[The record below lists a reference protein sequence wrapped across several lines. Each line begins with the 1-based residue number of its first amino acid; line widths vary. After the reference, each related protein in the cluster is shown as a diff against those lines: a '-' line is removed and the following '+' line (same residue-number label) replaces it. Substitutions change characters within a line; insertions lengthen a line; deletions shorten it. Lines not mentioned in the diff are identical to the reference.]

1 MQHRPLRR
9 LALIA
14 GLAGLAM
21 FAAAAPAQE
30 APRSLK
36 IGVLADMSGVYSDVS
51 GKGIEVGARLAIEDF
66 LKRSP
71 GWSVELLVADHQ
83 NKADIASTLTRQ
95 WIDVYG
101 IDMVMNGANSAAGL
115 AVAKVAAEKRR
126 VNFDV
131 GAATTRLTNE
141 ECTAYTVQY
150 VYDTYMLS
158 IETART
164 LVAGGGDSWFFLT
177 ADYAFGH
184 ALEADTGKA
193 VIDSGG
199 TVKGSVR
206 HPINTADFSSFLL
219 QAQSS
224 GASVIGLANAGGDAI
239 NAIKSAQEF
248 GLTPKQ
254 TLVGLLMFDNDVH
267 SLTLPVAQG
276 MYLTTAWY
284 WDLNDRTRA
293 FGRRFFEQ
301 MKRMPNMA
309 QAGAYS
315 AISTYLNAVREAETR
330 DADRVMAQLRRTRID
345 DVFTDSGFIRE
356 DGRMVHEAY
365 LVQVKTPAESKQP
378 WDYYKVVK
386 RLDGDKVALPLSQS
400 RCPLVRKGS

>member
-1 MQHRPLRR
+1 MQYRFLRH
-9 LALIA
+9 LALTVSLV
-14 GLAGLAM
+14 GLTN
-21 FAAAAPAQE
+21 FSAAVPARE
-30 APRSLK
+30 AQSLK
-36 IGVLADMSGVYSDVS
+36 IGVLADMSGVYSDIS
-51 GKGIEVGARLAIEDF
+51 GKGVEVGAQLAIEDF
-66 LKRSP
+66 LKQSP
-71 GWSVELLVADHQ
+71 EWSVELLVADHQ
-83 NKADIASTLTRQ
+83 NKADIASARARQ
-95 WIDVYG
+95 WIDVDG
-101 IDMVMNGANSAAGL
+101 IDMVMNGANSATGL
-115 AVAKVAAEKRR
+115 AIAKVAAEKRR

-164 LVAGGGDSWFFLT
+164 LVASGGENWFFLT

-219 QAQSS
+219 QAQTS

-284 WDLNDRTRA
+284 WDLNDRTRE
-293 FGRRFFEQ
+293 FGQRFFER
-301 MKRMPNMA
+301 MGRMPNMA

-315 AISTYLNAVREAETR
+315 AVSTYLGAVRQAQTK
-330 DADRVMAQLRRTRID
+330 DADQVMAELKHTRID

-365 LVQVKTPAESKQP
+365 LMQVKTPDESRQP
-378 WDYYKVVK
+378 WDYYKVIK

-400 RCPLVRKGS
+400 RCPLVRE